1 MDRAAALRAS
11 EKQLLAD
18 RERLIVEWSAGTDV
32 VALGRELDRLR
43 YEVSRLQDMLR
54 RHGIE
59 PGDVDQ
65 QSA

>member
-1 MDRAAALRAS
+1 LDRAAALRAS